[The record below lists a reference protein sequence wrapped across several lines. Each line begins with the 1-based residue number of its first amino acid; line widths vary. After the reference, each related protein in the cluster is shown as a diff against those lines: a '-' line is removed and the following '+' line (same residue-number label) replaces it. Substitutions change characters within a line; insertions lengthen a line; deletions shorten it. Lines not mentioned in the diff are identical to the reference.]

1 MRWTLTIKDQTYGTG
16 MEIPKYACRVTRAGG
31 IVRLTVENQGTG
43 AVRGGRFLMPPSV
56 AKLLGDALLLAAGGS
71 ESVDIVLSV
80 DEPKSGEGSTE
91 STRGEQRSPRGHPP
105 LRA

>member
-16 MEIPKYACRVTRAGG
+16 VEIPKYACRVTRAGG
-31 IVRLTVENQGTG
+31 IVRLTVENQGIGT
-43 AVRGGRFLMPPSV
+43 VRGGRFLMPPSV

-80 DEPKSGEGSTE
+80 DEPKSKKS
-91 STRGEQRSPRGHPP
+91 
-105 LRA
+105 